1 MRASGSGV
9 AGQLTGPDVIVVHR
23 LLKNGVEGSG
33 YVLMTESFAA
43 AYGLSPEQLGFSSR
57 LERYGDVGEV
67 CAASLP
73 SSSAVTARSATVGGS
88 R

>member
-43 AYGLSPEQLGFSSR
+43 AYGLSP
-57 LERYGDVGEV
+57 
-67 CAASLP
+67 
-73 SSSAVTARSATVGGS
+73 
-88 R
+88 